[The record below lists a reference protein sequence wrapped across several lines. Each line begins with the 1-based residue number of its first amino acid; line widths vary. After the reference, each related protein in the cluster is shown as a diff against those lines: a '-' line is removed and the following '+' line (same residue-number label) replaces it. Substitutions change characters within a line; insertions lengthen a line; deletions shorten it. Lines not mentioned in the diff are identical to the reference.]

1 MRVYKP
7 DNWVVLKINDGG
19 STFGNGGTFYKVLA
33 GWSGG
38 YTSGDSWR
46 INSGITEMREDEDYY
61 YFYSASGRVIE
72 EDENVSYPTSG
83 SCYQCHKETQFL
95 RPNIAHIFDQLNEH
109 FCDTIELMPPSTDYS
124 KVEW

>member
-7 DNWVVLKINDGG
+7 DNWVVLKINDEGR
-19 STFGNGGTFYKVLA
+19 TFYKVLA

-46 INSGITEMREDEDYY
+46 INSGITNMREDEDYY
-61 YFYSASGRVIE
+61 YFYSGEHIVTE
-72 EDENVSYPTSG
+72 ENENYSYPSLG
-83 SCYQCHKETQFL
+83 SCYQCHKETQLL
-95 RPNIAHIFDQLNEH
+95 RMNIAHIYNQLKEE
-109 FCDTIELMPPSTDYS
+109 FGDKVQVMYDDTDYS